1 MSNNVS
7 TRKTDRQDKVNK
19 TSLCSNAIETGT
31 SLALPNWPYLPLPNL
46 CALLVSQQSDK
57 INEDDFLTMDQNPAS
72 DNYGRSTKVSQESLH
87 INTEI
92 GLFFAAKDRRVVLE
106 S

>member
-19 TSLCSNAIETGT
+19 ASLCFNVIETGT
-31 SLALPNWPYLPLPNL
+31 SLSNL
-46 CALLVSQQSDK
+46 WALLVSQQSDK

-72 DNYGRSTKVSQESLH
+72 DNYGRSTKASQKSLH

-92 GLFFAAKDRRVVLE
+92 GLFFAAKDRRVVLG